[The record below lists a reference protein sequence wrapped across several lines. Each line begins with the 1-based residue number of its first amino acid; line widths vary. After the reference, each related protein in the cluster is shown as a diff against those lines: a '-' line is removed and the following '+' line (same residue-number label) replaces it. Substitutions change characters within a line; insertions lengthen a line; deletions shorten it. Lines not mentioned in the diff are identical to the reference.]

1 MWLGKKTVFG
11 GGTAPGRIALTM
23 LAGGLLLL
31 VGCSVGPDYVRP
43 PAAVPPAYKE
53 NVGWKVAQP
62 RDELPRSN
70 WWEIYN
76 DSPLNALEEQ
86 VDISNQ
92 NIAAAEANFRQ
103 ALAQIQVARAA
114 YFPTVTGGANW
125 LRYRNSVNLGG
136 GARSASVGTAPGVS
150 GGSAGGTGT
159 GALGGQTLS
168 NYLLTLNA
176 SWELDIW
183 GLVRRS
189 VEARKASAQA
199 SAATLEGARL
209 SAQATLAQSYFQLRA
224 LDEQRRLLDDITL
237 ASQKILDRTKNR
249 YASGVASRNDVALA
263 ETQLKNTQAQA
274 VGLGVQRA
282 QLEHAIATLLGKPAS
297 VFSIPKAPV
306 NLAIPPIPAGLP
318 SELLERRPDIA
329 TAERNMAAA
338 NAQIGVALAAYYPT
352 ITLTS
357 SGGFQASDVAK
368 WFFWP
373 SRFWSLGSA
382 AAETLFEGGLRAGQT
397 AAARAA
403 YDSTVATYRQT
414 VLNGFQ
420 EVEDNLAALRI
431 LEEEAKVQDE
441 AVKAARL
448 SVTLS
453 TNQYQAGT
461 ISTLDLLVVV
471 TTARNNEITAVTIL
485 GNRMSASVLLI
496 KALGGGWKSSD
507 LPEVAQRPPEASPD
521 NQAITNRAEPERY
534 VGLSRQEGR

>member
-1 MWLGKKTVFG
+1 MGLRKKTVFRG
-11 GGTAPGRIALTM
+11 ATPPGRIALTM
-23 LAGGLLLL
+23 LAGVVLLL

-43 PAAVPPAYKE
+43 PAATPPAYKE

-62 RDELPRSN
+62 RDELPRGK

-76 DSPLNALEEQ
+76 DPQLSALEEQ

-103 ALAQIQVARAA
+103 ALALIRVARGA
-114 YFPTVTGGANW
+114 YFPTVTGGPSWSRFKRSENIGSSN
-125 LRYRNSVNLGG
+125 RNLA
-136 GARSASVGTAPGVS
+136 GAS
-150 GGSAGGTGT
+150 GTGVT
-159 GALGGQTLS
+159 PGTISTIPGATLS
-168 NYLLTLNA
+168 DYLLNFSA
-176 SWELDIW
+176 AWELDIW
-183 GLVRRS
+183 GKVRRS
-189 VEARKASAQA
+189 VEASKASAQS
-199 SAATLEGARL
+199 SAATLEGVRL
-209 SAQATLAQSYFQLRA
+209 IAQATLAQSYFQLRA
-224 LDEQRRLLDDITL
+224 LDEQRRLLDDIAL
-237 ASQKILDRTKNR
+237 AFQKILDRTKNR

-274 VGLGVQRA
+274 VDLGVQRA

-297 VFSIPKAPV
+297 VFSIPRVPV
-306 NLAIPPIPAGLP
+306 NLNIPPIPAGVP

-329 TAERNMAAA
+329 TAERNMVAA
-338 NAQIGVALAAYYPT
+338 NAQIGVAIAAYYPT
-352 ITLTS
+352 ITLSAT
-357 SGGFQASDVAK
+357 GGFEASFAPL
-368 WFFWP
+368 WFTWP
-373 SRFWSLGSA
+373 SRFWSLGA
-382 AAETLFEGGLRAGQT
+382 AAAQTIFQGGALIAQT
-397 AAARAA
+397 DAARAA

-471 TTARNNEITAVTIL
+471 TTARNNERTAVTIL
-485 GNRMSASVLLI
+485 GNRMSASVLLV

-507 LPEVAQRPPEASPD
+507 LPEVAHRPPEARPN
-521 NQAITNRAEPERY
+521 NQAINSRAEPERY
-534 VGLSRQEGR
+534 VGLSPKEGR